1 MEQAGSTLIKAL
13 ENYLPHEQSKLQII
27 SSKILD
33 IFYEEFIKFVP
44 AYILEREK
52 EKIAEQVPIIKKK
65 RLLSKPKEPE
75 VDYENFSELIQI
87 KQDDP
92 ILRQDD
98 FLEFEKFVNHQYK

>member
-1 MEQAGSTLIKAL
+1 MIKAL

-52 EKIAEQVPIIKKK
+52 EKIKVG
-65 RLLSKPKEPE
+65 
-75 VDYENFSELIQI
+75 
-87 KQDDP
+87 
-92 ILRQDD
+92 
-98 FLEFEKFVNHQYK
+98 